1 MEEKNIAERI
11 KDAFRSNF
19 GYLAVILVSV
29 SYVATSF
36 MTLATTGKNVFQI
49 ISDGVLSFVVGILI
63 NRMFE
68 TQGVINGDAD
78 PRVIRSVEKH
88 AGTVEEIA
96 PYLDELDEDLGM
108 VEEDLYCGE
117 DDEDD
122 DDDFEFDDEDEDDED
137 DDDEDDDDEIVVVT
151 CPGCGDGVYL
161 DDTMD
166 FDEIKC
172 PSCGATFSCTCE
184 ECESCDGCDGCEE

>member
-1 MEEKNIAERI
+1 MEIKEKVAYIKGLAEGLGI
-11 KDAFRSNF
+11 DENDKN
-19 GYLAVILVSV
+19 GKVLAAIIDIL
-29 SYVATSF
+29 
-36 MTLATTGKNVFQI
+36 
-49 ISDGVLSFVVGILI
+49 
-63 NRMFE
+63 
-68 TQGVINGDAD
+68 GDMA
-78 PRVIRSVEKH
+78 
-88 AGTVEEIA
+88 EEIDA
-96 PYLDELDEDLGM
+96 IGENAEYLENYIEELDEDLGM

-122 DDDFEFDDEDEDDED
+122 DDDYDFDDEEDEDEDED
-137 DDDEDDDDEIVVVT
+137 DDDEEIVVVT

-184 ECESCDGCDGCEE
+184 SCEDCDSYDGCAE

>member
-1 MEEKNIAERI
+1 MEIKEKVAYIKGLAEGLGI
-11 KDAFRSNF
+11 DENDKN
-19 GYLAVILVSV
+19 GKVLAAIIDIL
-29 SYVATSF
+29 
-36 MTLATTGKNVFQI
+36 
-49 ISDGVLSFVVGILI
+49 
-63 NRMFE
+63 
-68 TQGVINGDAD
+68 GDMA
-78 PRVIRSVEKH
+78 
-88 AGTVEEIA
+88 EEIDA
-96 PYLDELDEDLGM
+96 IGENAEYLENYIEELDEDLGM

-122 DDDFEFDDEDEDDED
+122 DDDYDFDDEEDEDEDED
-137 DDDEDDDDEIVVVT
+137 DDDEEIVVVT

-184 ECESCDGCDGCEE
+184 SCEDCDSCDGCAE

>member
-1 MEEKNIAERI
+1 MEIKEKVAYIRGLAEGLKLDENDANGKVLAAIIDVLDDMAGEIAAIEE
-11 KDAFRSNF
+11 DAE
-19 GYLAVILVSV
+19 YLE
-29 SYVATSF
+29 SY
-36 MTLATTGKNVFQI
+36 I
-49 ISDGVLSFVVGILI
+49 
-63 NRMFE
+63 
-68 TQGVINGDAD
+68 
-78 PRVIRSVEKH
+78 
-88 AGTVEEIA
+88 EEI
-96 PYLDELDEDLGM
+96 DEDLGM

>member
-1 MEEKNIAERI
+1 MEIKEKVAYIKGLAEGLALDENDKNGKLIAAIIDLLGDMAEEIDAIAEN
-11 KDAFRSNF
+11 AE
-19 GYLAVILVSV
+19 YLENYI
-29 SYVATSF
+29 
-36 MTLATTGKNVFQI
+36 
-49 ISDGVLSFVVGILI
+49 
-63 NRMFE
+63 E
-68 TQGVINGDAD
+68 
-78 PRVIRSVEKH
+78 
-88 AGTVEEIA
+88 
-96 PYLDELDEDLGM
+96 ELDEDLGM

-122 DDDFEFDDEDEDDED
+122 DDDFED
-137 DDDEDDDDEIVVVT
+137 DDDEDEEEEDDDEEIVVVT

-184 ECESCDGCDGCEE
+184 SCEDCESCDGCAE

>member
-1 MEEKNIAERI
+1 MEIKEKVAYIKGLAEGLGI
-11 KDAFRSNF
+11 DENDKN
-19 GYLAVILVSV
+19 GKVLAAIIDIL
-29 SYVATSF
+29 
-36 MTLATTGKNVFQI
+36 
-49 ISDGVLSFVVGILI
+49 
-63 NRMFE
+63 
-68 TQGVINGDAD
+68 GDMA
-78 PRVIRSVEKH
+78 
-88 AGTVEEIA
+88 EEIDA
-96 PYLDELDEDLGM
+96 IGENAEYLENYIEELDEDLGM

-122 DDDFEFDDEDEDDED
+122 DDDYDFDDEEDEDEDED
-137 DDDEDDDDEIVVVT
+137 DDDEEIVVVT

-184 ECESCDGCDGCEE
+184 SCEDCDSCDGCAD